1 MASVQFQ
8 PVPEIVVAVRPAGR
22 ESVTVTRPV
31 EASGPLLV
39 TESVYS
45 APVWPCRK
53 SPVWDLL
60 MTRLVERTVVGS
72 SSVFGVGSPPPET
85 VPELVTEAGALLATS
100 TVRVMSG

>member
-1 MASVQFQ
+1 MQFQ
-8 PVPEIVVAVRPAGR
+8 PVPLIAVAVRPAGR

-60 MTRLVERTVVGS
+60 MTRLVERTVVES
-72 SSVFGVGSPPPET
+72 SSVLGVGSPPPET
-85 VPELVTEAGALLATS
+85 VELLTSGDGALFATS